1 MFERPH
7 HQRLAQVLL
16 ELDGPLLRENRCLF
30 GGGTAMALRYG
41 EYRESVDLDFLVSD
55 VGSYAEDSCVT
66 ASVALRRASIHQRSL
81 GKHKMNCSVF
91 MLILD
96 IIVNINTRQ
105 TTMAKPPIR
114 LVTP

>member
-16 ELDGPLLRENRCLF
+16 ALNGSLLRENHCLF

-55 VGSYAEDSCVT
+55 AGGYRTLRQLLTGPKGITTIVREGAAPIT
-66 ASVALRRASIHQRSL
+66 VAADQAR
-81 GKHKMNCSVF
+81 
-91 MLILD
+91 
-96 IIVNINTRQ
+96 T
-105 TTMAKPPIR
+105 
-114 LVTP
+114 